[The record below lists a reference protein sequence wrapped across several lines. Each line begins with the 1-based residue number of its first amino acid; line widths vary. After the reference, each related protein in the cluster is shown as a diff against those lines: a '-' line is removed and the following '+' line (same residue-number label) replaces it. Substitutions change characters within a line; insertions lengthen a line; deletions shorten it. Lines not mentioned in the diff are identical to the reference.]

1 MLGAVLDKHV
11 ASQLLKI
18 IFIGF
23 CAFLLLFESGRSRY
37 LIQFLPFIF
46 ALIGIGN
53 AKITTI
59 YKKIKEILN

>member
-1 MLGAVLDKHV
+1 MLGAVLDKRV
-11 ASQLLKI
+11 VSQLLKI

-46 ALIGIGN
+46 TLIGIGN
-53 AKITTI
+53 AKIKML
-59 YKKIKEILN
+59 YRKIKEILN